1 MLTKEQQDTLIK
13 LHKLCND
20 TNCLEDA
27 LDMYDLIDNAE
38 ALIDILNKCINLSIT
53 TKLCTT
59 ERESIERMIYD
70 Y

>member
-1 MLTKEQQDTLIK
+1 MLTKEQQDTIIK

-38 ALIDILNKCINLSIT
+38 ALIRLHNKCINLSIT

-59 ERESIERMIYD
+59 ERYTIDRIIY
-70 Y
+70 